1 MATYL
6 RRGSSG
12 SKVKA
17 LQHALNA
24 RPYIQLDEDGQ
35 FGPNTEAAVKAFQR
49 RVRLDADGI
58 VGPKTDALLWSRA
71 LIANVSLRAPVTSP
85 GAPRSTSVP
94 PPVPPAP
101 APGAPN
107 APPSSGAGFVHQV
120 SVGGQISLTPWL
132 SSPAPSPGSPTA
144 PIWAGVIAYAL
155 VYRTKSEGPHVEL
168 ALSPQFAVNSRN
180 LATDP
185 RFGIAVNGQVT
196 FADLVAPGRFH
207 LVSPFLQA
215 TAAAAVDPGITF
227 GGGFAIGNQVSFD
240 LISDRLQLNLQAGIG
255 AQWSNLGRPDSSFS
269 VLGPGAVGTT
279 VQF

>member
-1 MATYL
+1 MSTYL

-12 SKVKA
+12 TKVRA

-24 RPYIQLDEDGQ
+24 RPYISLDEDGQ

-49 RVRLDADGI
+49 RVRLDADGV

-71 LIANVSLRAPVTSP
+71 LIANVRVQAPVT
-85 GAPRSTSVP
+85 GLGTPRSPSLP
-94 PPVPPAP
+94 PPLPPAP
-101 APGAPN
+101 PPGAPN
-107 APPSSGAGFVHQV
+107 APPSTGAGFIQQV

-132 SSPAPSPGSPTA
+132 VSPAPSPGSPTA
-144 PIWAGVIAYAL
+144 PIWSGVISYAL

-168 ALSPQFAVNSRN
+168 ALSPQFVVNSRN

-185 RFGIAVNGQVT
+185 RFGIQVNGQVT

-215 TAAAAVDPGITF
+215 TAAAAVDPGTTF

-240 LISDRLQLNLQAGIG
+240 LISDRLQLNLQVGIG

-269 VLGPGAVGTT
+269 VLGTGAVGTT

>member
-24 RPYIQLDEDGQ
+24 RPYISLDEDGQ
-35 FGPNTEAAVKAFQR
+35 FGPATEHAVKDFQH
-49 RVRLDADGI
+49 RVRLDPDGV

-71 LIANVSLRAPVTSP
+71 LIANVRVQAPVTAVPQTSP
-85 GAPRSTSVP
+85 SVP
-94 PPVPPAP
+94 PPLPPAP
-101 APGAPN
+101 PPGAPT
-107 APPSSGAGFVHQV
+107 APPATGAGFIQQV
-120 SVGGQISLTPWL
+120 SVGGQISLAPWL
-132 SSPAPSPGSPTA
+132 VSPRPSPGTPAA
-144 PIWAGVIAYAL
+144 PIWSGVVSYAL

-180 LATDP
+180 QMSDP
-185 RFGIAVNGQVT
+185 RFGLQVNGQVT
-196 FADLVAPGRFH
+196 FADLVAPGQFH

-215 TAAAAVDPGITF
+215 TAAAAVDPGATF

-240 LISDRLQLNLQAGIG
+240 LVADRLQLNLQAAVG
-255 AQWSNLGRPDSSFS
+255 AQWSNLGRPDASFS
-269 VLGPGAVGTT
+269 VVGQGAIGTT